1 MSDLFDVRK
10 EIILVTG
17 ASQGLG
23 RQFARVLAAHGAAV
37 VLAAR
42 QTAKLK
48 SLEEEIRGKGGRAA
62 AVQMDVTDIASI
74 GKALDTAEAAF
85 GPVSVLINNAG
96 IAIEKLSTDQTEA
109 DWDAVINANLKGA
122 YFLATEMARR
132 MIARKQE
139 GNIVNVASVLGT
151 AVMKFLSPYA
161 ISKAGI
167 MQATKAMALEL
178 AGNRIRVNALAPGY
192 IDTEMNHD
200 FWATPAGEKLTKR
213 IPQRRVGAES
223 DLDGAILLL
232 GLERFALHDRQRGN
246 RRRRVFA
253 ELACP
258 HLAPDHVGGLLAD
271 HDGRRIGV
279 AADQGRHDRGI
290 DHAQALEP
298 VNLQLRID
306 HGHRVVDAHLAGAD
320 RVIDGV
326 DVLAQGFP
334 DIGIALDAC
343 GEDIG
348 GLQRLQRGCVKQP
361 FRHLEAGDHGIEVGF
376 LAQEIWIDRGRGER
390 IGALQPDAAMALRA
404 QQADVT

>member
-1 MSDLFDVRK
+1 MGAYAFRVFVMSDLFDVRK
-10 EIILVTG
+10 EIILITG

-42 QTAKLK
+42 QGAKLK
-48 SLEEEIRGKGGRAA
+48 ALEEEIRGKGGRAA
-62 AVQMDVTDIASI
+62 AVQMDVTDVASI
-74 GKALDTAEAAF
+74 GNALDAAEAAL

-139 GNIVNVASVLGT
+139 GNIVNVASVLGIT
-151 AVMKFLSPYA
+151 VMKFLSPYT

-167 MQATKAMALEL
+167 VQATKAMALEL

-232 GLERFALHDRQRGN
+232 ASNASRYMTGS
-246 RRRRVFA
+246 V
-253 ELACP
+253 
-258 HLAPDHVGGLLAD
+258 VTV
-271 HDGRRIGV
+271 DG
-279 AADQGRHDRGI
+279 
-290 DHAQALEP
+290 
-298 VNLQLRID
+298 
-306 HGHRVVDAHLAGAD
+306 
-320 RVIDGV
+320 
-326 DVLAQGFP
+326 
-334 DIGIALDAC
+334 
-343 GEDIG
+343 
-348 GLQRLQRGCVKQP
+348 
-361 FRHLEAGDHGIEVGF
+361 GF
-376 LAQEIWIDRGRGER
+376 L
-390 IGALQPDAAMALRA
+390 LN
-404 QQADVT
+404 